1 MLVRQCTAQGCGRE
15 LPLAA
20 EVDRAKRQ
28 PNGRHYL
35 LPRGAD
41 HAISKKR
48 NIEDYRT
55 ERSRRSNPGL
65 QFLEQFALIT
75 LRIDRFSLQ
84 GGKLVCHLCGRE
96 CNGSCASVQA
106 CARNLRYTPRSLAN
120 YGTTANVERGQ
131 GWKSSA
137 YYSSHIANSSSSVR
151 ACFRSSVSKPSVNQ
165 P

>member
-48 NIEDYRT
+48 NIQDYRA

-65 QFLEQFALIT
+65 QFLEQLAWIT

-106 CARNLRYTPRSLAN
+106 CARNLRYTPRSLTN
-120 YGTTANVERGQ
+120 YGTTANA
-131 GWKSSA
+131 SA